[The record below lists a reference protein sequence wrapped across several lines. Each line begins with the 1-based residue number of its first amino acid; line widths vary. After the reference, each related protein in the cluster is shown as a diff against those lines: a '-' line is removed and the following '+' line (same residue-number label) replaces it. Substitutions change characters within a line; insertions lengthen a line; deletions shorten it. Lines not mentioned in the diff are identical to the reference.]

1 MRQTLKM
8 STRKYETFSS
18 FLSESLGNEQRF
30 NINKKYGKLSF
41 SSQTN
46 ISRIIKE
53 FRDIKESKVI
63 KVIVVTS
70 LSVAFGFEK
79 RKKITYIFW
88 WCSLKKKSYFSF
100 LACLHFPSSSS
111 KYHYAYIYLR
121 CKGIAKL
128 KIVSAL
134 IFTPTTIILTRYLIL
149 NFFSTTRLLS

>member
-30 NINKKYGKLSF
+30 NINKKYRKLSF

-79 RKKITYIFW
+79 RKKITYIF
-88 WCSLKKKSYFSF
+88 
-100 LACLHFPSSSS
+100 
-111 KYHYAYIYLR
+111 
-121 CKGIAKL
+121 
-128 KIVSAL
+128 
-134 IFTPTTIILTRYLIL
+134 
-149 NFFSTTRLLS
+149 